1 MIFTWPELINFHQK
15 KKTKTQYKLHKR
27 MKIMLNNKM
36 KISIIKWTMEISIKI
51 MINLKIIQINI
62 NKIKKLLR
70 IKYRFITN
78 KNKLI

>member
-1 MIFTWPELINFHQK
+1 
-15 KKTKTQYKLHKR
+15 
-27 MKIMLNNKM
+27 MLNNKM